1 MKRNLFVI
9 VFIFFSSVVFYKFGP
24 ATTSKPE
31 IVPSGIDPSQE
42 KKLPNDQV
50 NNATS
55 VKAQKETAAKPKEA
69 KLEATPSPIVPNNPL
84 YPSLN
89 KTELSSKKGLQRDYF
104 ELKNNVLDSI
114 PLKEVL
120 RKDAKKSAHSPS
132 SSLIKAGKA
141 LGEYKSLLLQH
152 PTSDE
157 IQRDAQ
163 DFYQQCASNNTYPNS
178 IRSLC
183 LYNRTVL
190 SKNKGEKFDTSSY
203 PEEIRKVLTRPGM

>member
-24 ATTSKPE
+24 TTPSKPK
-31 IVPSGIDPSQE
+31 IAPTGIDPSKEQ
-42 KKLPNDQV
+42 KLLGDPTNST
-50 NNATS
+50 TS
-55 VKAQKETAAKPKEA
+55 VKPQKKLEAKPKEA
-69 KLEATPSPIVPNNPL
+69 KLEATPSPNVPSNPL

-89 KTELSSKKGLQRDYF
+89 KTELSSKKGLQKDYF

-114 PLKEVL
+114 PLKEAL
-120 RKDAKKSAHSPS
+120 RIDAKKSPHSPS
-132 SSLIKAGKA
+132 SSLIIAGKA

-157 IQRDAQ
+157 IQIDAQ
-163 DFYQQCASNNTYPNS
+163 AFYEQCASYTAYPNS

>member
-24 ATTSKPE
+24 TTTSKPK
-31 IVPSGIDPSQE
+31 IAPSGIDPSKE
-42 KKLPNDQV
+42 KKIPNDPIKT
-50 NNATS
+50 ATS
-55 VKAQKETAAKPKEA
+55 VKDQEKTEA
-69 KLEATPSPIVPNNPL
+69 KLEATPSPSAPSNPL

-104 ELKNNVLDSI
+104 QLKNNVLDSI

-120 RKDAKKSAHSPS
+120 RRDAKKSSHSPS
-132 SSLIKAGKA
+132 SSLIIAGKA

-152 PTSDE
+152 PTNKE
-157 IQRDAQ
+157 LHNDAEA
-163 DFYQQCASNNTYPNS
+163 FYQQCASYTAYPNS